1 MGFWPQGE
9 RNLFALCDL
18 SIRGSREM
26 AFEVFKTG
34 STPFLTLSIPAQD
47 VVGRILIN
55 VSDSL
60 MDSCLDG
67 QWKLEKCCKLVSF
80 QCSVLS

>member
-34 STPFLTLSIPAQD
+34 STPFLTLSMPAQD
-47 VVGRILIN
+47 VVVG
-55 VSDSL
+55 S
-60 MDSCLDG
+60 
-67 QWKLEKCCKLVSF
+67 
-80 QCSVLS
+80 